1 MLVVY
6 ILTAAALLLLAMA
19 SWRKGSSNS
28 VRAGL
33 AVLASAG
40 LSFALTGSLISVAL
54 LAFDV
59 VLVAATWRLAQNGR
73 MKSAVGTAWI
83 VALVLVLLV
92 AKLPG
97 TQAYIG
103 VGAWVGIS
111 YLIFRLLHV
120 AFDARR
126 ERLGD
131 ATLSETLTYAL
142 HPATLTAGPID
153 RVQHNVAEQR
163 HESGGVAREPRSAGQ
178 ETSDGLW
185 RLFI

>member
-1 MLVVY
+1 
-6 ILTAAALLLLAMA
+6 
-19 SWRKGSSNS
+19 
-28 VRAGL
+28 
-33 AVLASAG
+33 
-40 LSFALTGSLISVAL
+40 
-54 LAFDV
+54 
-59 VLVAATWRLAQNGR
+59 
-73 MKSAVGTAWI
+73 MKSALGTAWI
-83 VALVLVLLV
+83 IALVLVLLV

-131 ATLSETLTYAL
+131 AALSETLTYAL

-153 RVQHNVAEQR
+153 RIQHNVADQR
-163 HESGGVAREPRSAGQ
+163 QVSLPEPRSAAQ
-178 ETSDGLW
+178 ETSDGRW
-185 RLFI
+185 RLFIVAFMRPTLA